1 MKKLLIV
8 IDMQKDFT
16 TGPLGNAECAAAIGP
31 VVREI
36 TSGRYDK
43 IYVTY
48 DTHHENYMET
58 REGRFL
64 PVPHCIEG
72 SEGWQLDDEVEAAL
86 ASVSGENGP
95 EADAALVSVDSGNG
109 PEAALVSAGS
119 GNGSEVEA
127 ALASVSSGNCDAA
140 QSSERPACSAGC
152 EIVRIKKPTFGST
165 ALQAAVVNDLANA
178 PDGIEVTLVGV
189 CTGICVI
196 SNAMLIKAACPEI
209 DIRVIADACAC
220 VSPETHRTALEA
232 MKLCQIEVN

>member
-1 MKKLLIV
+1 MKKILTV

-48 DTHHENYMET
+48 DTHHEDYMET

-72 SEGWQLDDEVEAAL
+72 SEGWQLADEIE
-86 ASVSGENGP
+86 
-95 EADAALVSVDSGNG
+95 AALVSV
-109 PEAALVSAGS
+109 
-119 GNGSEVEA
+119 
-127 ALASVSSGNCDAA
+127 SSG
-140 QSSERPACSAGC
+140 
-152 EIVRIKKPTFGST
+152 IVRIRKPTFGST
-165 ALQAAVVNDLANA
+165 ALQAAIVNDLANT
-178 PDGIEVTLVGV
+178 PEGIEVTIVGV

-209 DIRVIADACAC
+209 DVRVISDACAC

-232 MKLCQIEVN
+232 MRLCQIEVK